1 MAPRIKIRGILA
13 CDPSWRGLAF
23 IVCVPSLGYNRS
35 YLYDLKEF
43 DKSKKYKHPVRTTN
57 IIQKVYDDLFQK
69 EPNMPLVDKIIME
82 SQHKPNMQVL
92 HWLLVGSILPR
103 LGKVS
108 TEYISPLSWKAHFGI
123 QLTGTHGGNKAA
135 AVGFV
140 ENSKNRLVAA
150 DTVSDHN
157 TADACLLLNSY
168 LETTK
173 NTIYKDI
180 NDWSEMANLVQV
192 SAAGEPGTKL
202 VCPKCKNKTGV
213 VRKCMDESKKNFGK
227 HFLTCWHTFNKGTE
241 GEKKCGNFK
250 ALSTY
255 VPKIV
260 NGYVDKTWRVCDG
273 TEDDDEVV
281 EVPPTTGQKRALPV
295 APAKVQPP
303 TKKTIPA
310 APTPKPLPGPGMT
323 NLDTNQI
330 SALLTAHMKGLSTA
344 LKLHIDTRIN
354 EVISEVARYEEA
366 RQQVGEMREI
376 LQRVVCATDAE
387 EPQQMEENIELS
399 QSPQPGN
406 IIQEGELDALQHEI
420 NY

>member
-1 MAPRIKIRGILA
+1 MAPRIRVRGILA

-23 IVCVPSLGYNRS
+23 IVHIPSLGYSRS

-57 IIQKVYDDLFQK
+57 TIQNALDDLFQK
-69 EPNMPLVDKIIME
+69 EKHVKLIDKIIME

-92 HWLLVGSILPR
+92 HWLLVASLTAR
-103 LGKVS
+103 LKKVS
-108 TEYISPLSWKAHFGI
+108 TEYVSPLSWKAHFGI
-123 QLTGTHGGNKAA
+123 ALTGTHSGNKAV
-135 AVGFV
+135 AVEFV
-140 ENSKNRLVAA
+140 ENSKNRLAAA
-150 DTVSDHN
+150 DTVNDHN

-180 NDWSEMANLVQV
+180 NDWSEMTELVQV

-202 VCPKCKNKTGV
+202 ICPKCKNKTGV

-250 ALSTY
+250 ALYSN

-273 TEDDDEVV
+273 TEDDDVQEITPVGKKRTL
-281 EVPPTTGQKRALPV
+281 PP
-295 APAKVQPP
+295 APANEQPP
-303 TKKTIPA
+303 AKKNIPA
-310 APTPKPLPGPGMT
+310 APAPRPTQAPGMAGI
-323 NLDTNQI
+323 DAVQM
-330 SALLTAHMKGLSTA
+330 SSLLTTHMRGLSTA
-344 LKLHIDTRIN
+344 IKAHIDTRFN
-354 EVISEVARYEEA
+354 ELLVEIAKHEEA
-366 RQQVGEMREI
+366 KQNVSEI
-376 LQRVVCATDAE
+376 RDILYKMIGPTEGQE
-387 EPQQMEENIELS
+387 EEQLAQPPELVTFD
-399 QSPQPGN
+399 
-406 IIQEGELDALQHEI
+406 ELDEI
-420 NY
+420 ANEIQY